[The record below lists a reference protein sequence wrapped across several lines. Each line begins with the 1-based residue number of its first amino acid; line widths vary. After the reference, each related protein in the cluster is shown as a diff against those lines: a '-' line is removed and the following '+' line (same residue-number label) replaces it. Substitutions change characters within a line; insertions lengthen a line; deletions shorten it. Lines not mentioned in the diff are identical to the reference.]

1 MEAREREKL
10 VAIVGAEDA
19 AAVERFLGDCA
30 LCTLVEAADGADSD
44 WPEWARAAAVLQRW
58 LEAAGRDAD
67 RAGIF
72 RSSSESIA
80 SSPPNTSMSSPD
92 VMSDHRFCI
101 HALVRWCMYTG
112 SHSDDRTLYD
122 SLSSTRSP

>member
-19 AAVERFLGDCA
+19 AAVERFLGACA
-30 LCTLVEAADGADSD
+30 LCNLVEAADGVESD

-67 RAGIF
+67 AERKLGYLHCTVEAQKAVPTAI
-72 RSSSESIA
+72 R
-80 SSPPNTSMSSPD
+80 P
-92 VMSDHRFCI
+92 
-101 HALVRWCMYTG
+101 ALPQAVARMLKEHG
-112 SHSDDRTLYD
+112 FAE
-122 SLSSTRSP
+122 

>member
-30 LCTLVEAADGADSD
+30 LCTLVEAADVVESD
-44 WPEWARAAAVLQRW
+44 WPDWARAAAVLQRW

-67 RAGIF
+67 AERKLGYLHCTVDAQKVVPTAI
-72 RSSSESIA
+72 R
-80 SSPPNTSMSSPD
+80 P
-92 VMSDHRFCI
+92 
-101 HALVRWCMYTG
+101 ALPQAVARMLKEHG
-112 SHSDDRTLYD
+112 FAE
-122 SLSSTRSP
+122 

>member
-19 AAVERFLGDCA
+19 AAVERFLGECA
-30 LCTLVEAADGADSD
+30 LCTLVEAADGVDSD

-67 RAGIF
+67 AERKLGYLHCTVDAQKVVPTAI
-72 RSSSESIA
+72 RPTLPQA
-80 SSPPNTSMSSPD
+80 VARMLK
-92 VMSDHRFCI
+92 DHGF
-101 HALVRWCMYTG
+101 AE
-112 SHSDDRTLYD
+112 
-122 SLSSTRSP
+122 

>member
-10 VAIVGAEDA
+10 VAIVGVEDA

-30 LCTLVEAADGADSD
+30 LCKLVDAADGADSD

-67 RAGIF
+67 RTAHLVL
-72 RSSSESIA
+72 A
-80 SSPPNTSMSSPD
+80 TTLL
-92 VMSDHRFCI
+92 
-101 HALVRWCMYTG
+101 ALVTVPLWWG
-112 SHSDDRTLYD
+112 L
-122 SLSSTRSP
+122 LAQLPSPASWAP

>member
-30 LCTLVEAADGADSD
+30 LCTLVEAADGAESD

-58 LEAAGRDAD
+58 LEAAGRSADAE
-67 RAGIF
+67 RKLGYIHCTVEAQKVVPTAI
-72 RSSSESIA
+72 RPVLSEA
-80 SSPPNTSMSSPD
+80 VARML
-92 VMSDHRFCI
+92 REYGF
-101 HALVRWCMYTG
+101 AE
-112 SHSDDRTLYD
+112 
-122 SLSSTRSP
+122 

>member
-30 LCTLVEAADGADSD
+30 LCKLIEAADGVEND

-67 RAGIF
+67 AERKLGYLHCTVDAQKVVPTAI
-72 RSSSESIA
+72 RPA
-80 SSPPNTSMSSPD
+80 LPQAVARMLK
-92 VMSDHRFCI
+92 DHGF
-101 HALVRWCMYTG
+101 AE
-112 SHSDDRTLYD
+112 
-122 SLSSTRSP
+122 

>member
-19 AAVERFLGDCA
+19 AAVERVLGDCA
-30 LCTLVEAADGADSD
+30 LCKLVDAADGADSD

-67 RAGIF
+67 AERKLGYLHCTVDAQKVVPTAI
-72 RSSSESIA
+72 RPA
-80 SSPPNTSMSSPD
+80 LPLA
-92 VMSDHRFCI
+92 VARRLKDHGF
-101 HALVRWCMYTG
+101 AE
-112 SHSDDRTLYD
+112 
-122 SLSSTRSP
+122 